1 MAVDKIIHRE
11 NVEEKKT
18 PTVEEGHGRR
28 AKEKVW
34 KGSVSEVR
42 KKKTKQ
48 WSEMWGK
55 SREDVLGGVECP
67 EG

>member
-18 PTVEEGHGRR
+18 PTVEEGHGRQ

-48 WSEMWGK
+48 WSEM
-55 SREDVLGGVECP
+55 
-67 EG
+67 